1 MHSDPDHE
9 RSCSRR
15 PSETKVPV
23 LTACPSPAPCP
34 PPPCVGTRNKGAFI
48 HLVIQ
53 QISIECGYSSKNL
66 GLLISKEMVLA
77 LIFIGN
83 DGSEHG
89 IRFSLILDI

>member
-1 MHSDPDHE
+1 MQQEALRDQGAGAHGPPLPH
-9 RSCSRR
+9 
-15 PSETKVPV
+15 
-23 LTACPSPAPCP
+23 PCP

-53 QISIECGYSSKNL
+53 QISIECVVGKNL

-77 LIFIGN
+77 LIFIED

-89 IRFSLILDI
+89 IRLSLILDI